1 MKTTINQNHLKS
13 VARAMATKDI
23 RHYLNGVL
31 VEYNGADLRLVATDG
46 HRLHG
51 VRVELGGLV
60 VEPVSFIIPAA
71 MVQRIIK
78 AKAPRGSSRATVAL
92 YFDPETKRIEAAL
105 PDGSSILD
113 TAIDG
118 VFPDYRRLFDFDVGE
133 PALAHYNPQYL
144 LDLELSM
151 LDYLGLSKTEASG
164 HAITQRGEGLGVV
177 SFDGFFAGVMPIRSS
192 NYETTKYTRD
202 IATNMQKPE

>member
-1 MKTTINQNHLKS
+1 MITINQNHLKA

-23 RHYLNGVL
+23 RYYLNGVL
-31 VEYNGADLRLVATDG
+31 VEFNGAELRLVATDG

-51 VRVELGGLV
+51 VRVEFGGLV
-60 VEPVSFIIPAA
+60 VDPVSFIVPAA
-71 MVQRIIK
+71 MVQRMIK
-78 AKAPRGSSRATVAL
+78 AKPVLRGSTARDIEL
-92 YFDPETKRIEAAL
+92 YFDAETKRIEAAL

-118 VFPDYRRLFDFDVGE
+118 TFPDYRRLFDFDVGE
-133 PALAHYNPQYL
+133 PSIAHYNPQYL

-151 LDYLGLSKTEASG
+151 LDYLGLSKTKTSG
-164 HAITQRGEGLGVV
+164 HAITQRGESLGVV

-192 NYETTKYTRD
+192 NYETTSYTRD
-202 IATNMQKPE
+202 IAATMQKPE

>member
-1 MKTTINQNHLKS
+1 MFTINQNHLKA

-23 RHYLNGVL
+23 RYYLNGVL
-31 VEYNGADLRLVATDG
+31 VEFNGAELRLVATDG

-60 VEPVSFIIPAA
+60 VDPVSFIVPAA
-71 MVQRIIK
+71 MVQRMIK
-78 AKAPRGSSRATVAL
+78 AKAPRGSSRATVEL

-118 VFPDYRRLFDFDVGE
+118 VFPDYRRLFDFDVNE

-151 LDYLGLSKTEASG
+151 LDYLGKPKTSASG
-164 HAITQRGEGLGVV
+164 YAITQRGESLGVV

-192 NYETTKYTRD
+192 HYETTSYTRD
-202 IATNMQKPE
+202 IAATMQKPE